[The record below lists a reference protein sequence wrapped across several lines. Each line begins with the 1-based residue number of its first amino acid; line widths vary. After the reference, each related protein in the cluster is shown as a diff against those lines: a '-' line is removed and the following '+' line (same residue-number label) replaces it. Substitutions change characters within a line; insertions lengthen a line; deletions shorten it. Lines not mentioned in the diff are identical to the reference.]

1 MNIVVFGVSAFLVL
15 GLVIACML
23 ICVYAKSTL
32 RSLVAGSVCV
42 AAFVWGVMFLDGR
55 EELLSSGW
63 IKRFALLSAMA
74 AAGLICYRK
83 RVRDSREPED
93 PEDEG
98 SEK

>member
-1 MNIVVFGVSAFLVL
+1 MNVLFGVSAFLVL
-15 GLVIACML
+15 GLVISCML

-32 RSLVAGSVCV
+32 RSLVAGLVCMV
-42 AAFVWGVMFLDGR
+42 TFVCGVMFLDGR

-83 RVRDSREPED
+83 RVRDSRETE
-93 PEDEG
+93 ELEERN